1 MEEKGKVIELL
12 ANEAKVEVMP
22 SAICSH
28 CSSTDACGSIGTK
41 AKVVLAKNPI
51 EAKVGD
57 LVKLELKEKAR
68 ATSILL
74 VFGLP
79 ITFLLAGIIIGEI
92 ISGDKLAAI
101 LGGAGLVIAFIIV
114 KMIDRLVDRKES
126 FLPTIVEKINEDSL
140 ETACPEPK

>member
-1 MEEKGKVIELL
+1 MEENGKVIEVL
-12 ANEAKVEVMP
+12 ANEVKVEVMP

-28 CSSTDACGSIGTK
+28 CGSADTCGSLGSKT
-41 AKVVLAKNPI
+41 KVVLAKNLI
-51 EAKVGD
+51 GAKVGD
-57 LVKLELKEKAR
+57 IVKLELKEKAR

-79 ITFLLAGIIIGEI
+79 ISLLLVGIIIGEV

-114 KMIDRLVDRKES
+114 KMIDRLVGRKEN
-126 FLPTIVEKINEDSL
+126 FLPTIVEKISEGSL
-140 ETACPEPK
+140 ETTCPETK